1 MRRSFSRMRHRDRR
15 RAGLLLFAGSI
26 GFAIGMTLA
35 EATFPGYNV
44 AHEFLG
50 DLGVGPSALL
60 FNASIVFLGAAFLA
74 AAGFLSRAFRVRL
87 LSIAVALAGIGAIG
101 FGLVPAMDDN
111 PVRMIHAALA
121 FLAYAGGGLS
131 AILAFRILRPS
142 LRYVSAALGVISL
155 VGLGLMATQTW
166 PLDRGVIEQV
176 SVWSILLWGMAAGG
190 SLLVPSSTSR
200 KEGVP
205 AGSRSV

>member
-15 RAGLLLFAGSI
+15 RAGLVRCAGSI
-26 GFAIGMTLA
+26 GIAIGMTLA

-74 AAGFLSRAFRVRL
+74 AAGFLARAFRVRL
-87 LSIAVALAGIGAIG
+87 LPIAVALAGIRAIG

-111 PVRMIHAALA
+111 PVRMLHAGVAL
-121 FLAYAGGGLS
+121 LAYGGCGLS
-131 AILAFRILRPS
+131 AIPS
-142 LRYVSAALGVISL
+142 LPLPPPSL
-155 VGLGLMATQTW
+155 
-166 PLDRGVIEQV
+166 P
-176 SVWSILLWGMAAGG
+176 
-190 SLLVPSSTSR
+190 
-200 KEGVP
+200 
-205 AGSRSV
+205 